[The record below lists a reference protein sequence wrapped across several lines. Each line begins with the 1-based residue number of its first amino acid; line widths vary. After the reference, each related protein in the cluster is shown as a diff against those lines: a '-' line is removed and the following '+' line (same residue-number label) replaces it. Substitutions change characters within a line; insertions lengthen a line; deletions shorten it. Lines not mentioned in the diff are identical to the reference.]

1 MKYYIGKSR
10 LSGKVGNERLI
21 TDFLRRMRFSCYAI
35 CVRLHRMRLV
45 RTHLVIVPLCLAVSR
60 MRSVRMHL
68 VMPYAFSRSAV
79 PYRIC
84 RVYSCMP
91 YGREKG
97 GDAGFKCCGS
107 GVPDLYKKI

>member
-1 MKYYIGKSR
+1 MKYYIGRSR

-21 TDFLRRMRFSCYAI
+21 IDFLRRMRFGYCAV
-35 CVRLHRMRLV
+35 CVRLHRMCLV
-45 RTHLVIVPLCLAVSR
+45 RTRLVIVPLRSAASR

-68 VMPYAFSRSAV
+68 VVPYMFSRSAV
-79 PYRIC
+79 PCRFC

-97 GDAGFKCCGS
+97 GDAGFRCRGS